1 MSVSCEII
9 KDLLPLYHDNV
20 CSAESRAMVEGHM
33 KECRSCGEVL
43 SAIAEEL
50 ARPVNAADE
59 AKPIKA
65 MQAILRKA
73 KKKSVIEGAAITILI
88 FAVLIGGFLG
98 LTQWRF
104 IPVPVDLLNVSGVC
118 RLSDGRILYHLDVA
132 DNKELRFIEFVITED
147 GAFYMIPKRAVLES
161 KRTSEIGLFSGYLT
175 FDAALDGANQQGY
188 GVKITSVYIGPEG
201 DGILIWEKG
210 MELPA
215 AGEELEAAFGTDR
228 GIYVENSFY
237 LDIIEGKTHVDLTQ
251 AGKLEVSSD
260 ELSVY
265 QLYTNSSKITV
276 AIPQGDYA
284 GTFWLYNTQH
294 DSDFI
299 MTFDLNQQNRSKTF
313 TNLTS
318 AFNYYIVASESLG
331 GASITV
337 TD

>member
-1 MSVSCEII
+1 MNVSCEVI
-9 KDLLPLYHDNV
+9 KDLLPLYHDSV
-20 CSAESRAMVEGHM
+20 CSAESRAMVEEHM
-33 KECRSCGEVL
+33 KGCRSCGEVL
-43 SAIAEEL
+43 NAISEEL
-50 ARPVNAADE
+50 ARPVNAVEE

-65 MQAILRKA
+65 MQAILLKA
-73 KKKSVIEGAAITILI
+73 KKKSVMKGVAMTILV

-104 IPVPVDLLNVSGVC
+104 IPVPVDLLKVSNVC

-132 DNKELRFIEFVITED
+132 DNKDLRVIKFATTED

-161 KRTSEIGLFSGYLT
+161 RRTSEIGLFKGYLT
-175 FDAALDGANQQGY
+175 FDVALDGANQQY
-188 GVKITSVYIGPEG
+188 GVEIMSVYIGSEG

-210 MELPA
+210 MELPPA
-215 AGEELEAAFGTDR
+215 SEELESAFGIDR
-228 GIYVENSFY
+228 GLYAEGPSHV
-237 LDIIEGKTHVDLTQ
+237 DIIEGKTYVDLTQ
-251 AGKLEVSSD
+251 AGKLEVNAD
-260 ELSVY
+260 ELSFY

-276 AIPQGDYA
+276 TIPRGDYE
-284 GTFWLYNTQH
+284 GTFWLYNTQY

-318 AFNYYIVASESLG
+318 AFNYYIAASESLED
-331 GASITV
+331 ALITV